1 MSAFAEYKY
10 FEKDDIAD
18 GGTYE
23 DDWTPKEDR
32 VIKRIHLARKDGASF
47 TDSTFYLKIDG
58 VVYTLDVVPCVV
70 LGPDILTSPVLNITI
85 KAKQTLS
92 FTLKNFEGVTISVMV
107 TLELWKP

>member
-1 MSAFAEYKY
+1 MEFAEYKY
-10 FEKDDIAD
+10 FEKDAVAD

-47 TDSTFYLKIDG
+47 TKSTFYFKTDSK
-58 VVYTLDVVPCVV
+58 VYTLDVVPCIV
-70 LGPDILTSPVLNITI
+70 LGPDILTSPVLDIPI
-85 KAKQTLS
+85 KAKETLS
-92 FTLKNFEGVTISVMV
+92 FTLKNLEGASIDVMV